1 MKTKIFALLILAM
14 IALTTIGYSFA
25 CYNGGFQINCYCNCY
40 CNVIFTNVKA
50 WDNEI
55 EKDVANVYPTLSCD
69 NKTINVQITNAY
81 PCYEAYVNFTIKN
94 KGNMPAHIDEVKIEE
109 YNKTALEITLTDII
123 ACTWISNCES
133 INGSLTVHTL
143 QEAEQNHTYTFK
155 IVIKLSCQPQ
165 QHPRTIGFWKNQFDK
180 ALCKPGKPQ
189 IDPQTL
195 ENYLN
200 QISTQSPIYE
210 FTGTRT
216 QKFQNASK
224 ILSPPWHS
232 NMEAK
237 LKAQLLALWLNYV
250 AGWTEGW
257 TLNGMT
263 AWDIIQGSEY
273 ALIRGATDEYRY
285 WKDLCDDFN
294 NLG

>member
-1 MKTKIFALLILAM
+1 MKTKIFATLILTI
-14 IALTTIGYSFA
+14 IALTTIGYSYA
-25 CYNGGFQINCYCNCY
+25 CYNGGFQIDCYCNCD
-40 CNVIFTNVKA
+40 IDFTKVKT

-55 EKDVANVYPTLSCD
+55 EKDVGNVSAKITNCG
-69 NKTINVQITNAY
+69 NAIEVCITNAY
-81 PCYEAYVNFTIKN
+81 PCYEAYINFTIKN
-94 KGNMPAHIDEVKIEE
+94 DGCKPVHIDEVKVED

-123 ACTWISNCES
+123 ACTWINPCEK
-133 INGSLTVHTL
+133 INGQLTVHTL
-143 QEAEQNHTYTFK
+143 QEAEECHTYNFK
-155 IVIKLSCQPQ
+155 IVIKFSCQKE
-165 QHPRTIGFWKNQFDK
+165 HPRTIGFWKNQFDK

-216 QKFQNASK
+216 EKFQNASK
-224 ILSPPWHS
+224 ILSAPWHS

-273 ALIRGATDEYRY
+273 ALTHNQTWKYQY